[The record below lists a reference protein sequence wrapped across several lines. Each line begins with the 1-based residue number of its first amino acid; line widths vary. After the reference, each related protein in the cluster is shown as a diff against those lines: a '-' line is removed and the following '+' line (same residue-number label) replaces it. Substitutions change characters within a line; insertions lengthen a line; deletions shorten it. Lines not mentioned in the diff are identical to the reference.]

1 MASSA
6 SSSSARTRAPM
17 QHIDRKELYTSLE
30 ARIRYLHSFLDFG
43 TDDVE
48 ALSSGAKYIQAL
60 IPAVVNIVYKKLLQ
74 YDITAR
80 AFQTRSTAFEGSMDE
95 VPDEESPQILH
106 RKLFLRAYLKKLCS
120 DPTQMEFWEYLDKV
134 GMMHT
139 GLGRTHPLHIEY
151 IHIGVTLGV
160 IQDILNEAILS
171 HPRLPMPRKIA
182 FVKALGKVIWIQ
194 NDLFTR
200 WYVHDGEEFTDGM
213 DFGVVE
219 KEGFLHGKKVL
230 DETAEASS
238 SSAPAAATGG
248 SACPFSS
255 VVESKD
261 WAAAA
266 ASASDSTCPFS
277 GASKA
282 MEGLSIKD
290 KKPVS
295 AAKNNDDARSDTT
308 EKASRQETAI

>member
-1 MASSA
+1 MCLSNILS
-6 SSSSARTRAPM
+6 
-17 QHIDRKELYTSLE
+17 QN
-30 ARIRYLHSFLDFG
+30 
-43 TDDVE
+43 TDDIE

-60 IPAVVNIVYKKLLQ
+60 IPAVVNIVYKKLLS

-80 AFQTRSTAFEGSMDE
+80 AFQTRSTAFEGPMDE

-106 RKLFLRAYLKKLCS
+106 RKMFLRAYLKKLCS
-120 DPTQMEFWEYLDKV
+120 DPSQMEFWEYLDKV

-139 GLGRTHPLHIEY
+139 GLGRSHPLHIEY

-182 FVKALGKVIWIQ
+182 LLKALGKVIWIQ

-238 SSAPAAATGG
+238 SSSSAAANGG

-261 WAAAA
+261 WAAA
-266 ASASDSTCPFS
+266 SASSPTSGSTCPFS

-282 MEGLSIKD
+282 MEGLSIED
-290 KKPVS
+290 QKPVL
-295 AAKNNDDARSDTT
+295 AAKDNEDATSDTT
-308 EKASRQETAI
+308 EKASR